1 MSSDDHEKRDEHT
14 VEVVADDVDDLSEY
28 GRRDDR
34 AEEEETLLERGESGR
49 SGVFLNEEDFRER
62 DERECH

>member
-1 MSSDDHEKRDEHT
+1 MSRDDHEKRDEHT

-34 AEEEETLLERGESGR
+34 AEEEEALLERGESGR
-49 SGVFLNEEDFRER
+49 GRVFLDEEDFGER